1 MDRVRRRSESGSS
14 LKKICVFC
22 GANAGRDPIY
32 AEAAAALGAHM
43 AGAGIGIVTGGGRVG
58 LMGVVA
64 DAALAA
70 GGEVVGV
77 IPQALLAREMGHTG
91 LTRLEVVS
99 TMHERKARMA
109 ELSDAFVAL
118 PGGIGT
124 LEELFEVWTW
134 AQLGVHE
141 KPCGLFNAAGY
152 YDPLLA
158 FLDHSAA
165 EGFVR
170 EASLRMLVV
179 ESDPVRMVER
189 LSSYEPP
196 EVRRWVEPSA
206 T

>member
-1 MDRVRRRSESGSS
+1 VSDSPGRLRSV
-14 LKKICVFC
+14 CVFC
-22 GANAGRDPIY
+22 GANEGNPPAY
-32 AEAAAALGAHM
+32 AEAARA
-43 AGAGIGIVTGGGRVG
+43 AGILFAESGIRLVTGGGRVG

-77 IPQALLAREMGHTG
+77 IPHALLAREMGHTG

-109 ELSDAFVAL
+109 DLSDGFVAL

-134 AQLGVHE
+134 AQLGVHT
-141 KPCGLFNAAGY
+141 KPCGLLNVAGY
-152 YDPLLA
+152 YDGLLA
-158 FLDHSAA
+158 FLRRCAS
-165 EGFVR
+165 EGFVSER
-170 EASLRMLVV
+170 SLKMLVV
-179 ESDPVRMVER
+179 ESDPRRMLER
-189 LSSYEPP
+189 LAAYEPP
-196 EVRRWVEPSA
+196 VVSRWVESSA

>member
-1 MDRVRRRSESGSS
+1 MSGARAPIRS
-14 LKKICVFC
+14 LCLFC
-22 GANAGRDPIY
+22 GANEGSDPSY
-32 AEAAAALGAHM
+32 ADAARSLARELARSRVR
-43 AGAGIGIVTGGGRVG
+43 IVTGGGRVG

-109 ELSDAFVAL
+109 ELSDGFVAL

-134 AQLGVHE
+134 AQLGVHA
-141 KPCGLFNAAGY
+141 KPCALFNAAGY

-165 EGFVR
+165 QGF
-170 EASLRMLVV
+170 LRDRSRKMLIV
-179 ESDPVRMVER
+179 ESDPRLMSER
-189 LSSYEPP
+189 LAAYEPP
-196 EVRRWVEPSA
+196 EVRRWIEPSA

>member
-1 MDRVRRRSESGSS
+1 MKAPRRSLRSV
-14 LKKICVFC
+14 CVFC
-22 GANAGRDPIY
+22 GANEGSDPAY
-32 AEAAAALGAHM
+32 AEAARDLAAALAS
-43 AGAGIGIVTGGGRVG
+43 AGVRLVTGGGRVG

-91 LTRLEVVS
+91 LTRLEVVE

-109 ELSDAFVAL
+109 DLSDGFVAL
-118 PGGIGT
+118 PGGVGT

-141 KPCGLFNAAGY
+141 KPCGLVNVRGY

-158 FLDHSAA
+158 FLDHSAS
-165 EGFVR
+165 EGFLRDRTRKMLIVETDPR
-170 EASLRMLVV
+170 RML
-179 ESDPVRMVER
+179 ER
-189 LSSYEPP
+189 LSAYEPP
-196 EVRRWVEPSA
+196 EVRRWVEPAA